1 MDTTALI
8 YVIIIFISFIVT
20 NMISNR
26 FIKNRSNTGLYLLK
40 RVGIFMGVYLVL
52 FSIYFILFKQ
62 EI

>member
-52 FSIYFILFKQ
+52 FSIYFILFKP
-62 EI
+62 

>member
-52 FSIYFILFKQ
+52 FSIYFILFKP

>member
-52 FSIYFILFKQ
+52 FSIYYILFKP

>member
-1 MDTTALI
+1 MDTTALM

-20 NMISNR
+20 NIISNR
-26 FIKNRSNTGLYLLK
+26 FIKNRSNTGLYLAK

-52 FSIYFILFKQ
+52 FSVYFILFKP

>member
-52 FSIYFILFKQ
+52 FSLYFLLFRP

>member
-20 NMISNR
+20 NLISNR

-52 FSIYFILFKQ
+52 FSIYFILFKP

>member
-26 FIKNRSNTGLYLLK
+26 FIKNRANTGLYLLK
-40 RVGIFMGVYLVL
+40 RVGIFMGVYLIL
-52 FSIYFILFKQ
+52 FSIYFILFKP

>member
-52 FSIYFILFKQ
+52 FSIYFLLFKP
-62 EI
+62 EL